1 MDYYEGVVV
10 NYLRADRSVFA
21 NTEYCIQHKSGK
33 LINNRD
39 KDGPVWYCD
48 AVALD
53 FGSKVIFLCE
63 ISYATNLG
71 DLTRRLRDWHNN
83 WEKLCAA
90 LKRDSRLSEFSWPV
104 RPCLFV
110 PKDCVQTPEKALKEI
125 EKEPPKFDA
134 KITPLEDVPPWRFHY
149 DVVPG
154 QPRVEMPLKKVE
166 KDTSRIC

>member
-21 NTEYCIQHKSGK
+21 NTEYCIQLKSGK

-83 WEKLCAA
+83 WEKLC
-90 LKRDSRLSEFSWPV
+90 
-104 RPCLFV
+104 
-110 PKDCVQTPEKALKEI
+110 EKALKEI